1 MSKFREYLETIK
13 ESSKQIVTESWI
25 KNEKLNNR
33 LYKKYIPSNGKSK
46 YLETE
51 LLRASNK
58 IIYDHYNNGWGGNNI
73 SAALDFLHRNGFF
86 KKISFKDIATIDGG
100 NKFEN
105 YMEKENDKIIKL
117 ILEKEKTKSFTKID
131 YDYYANNGGF
141 GLTWKEWDNMTG
153 MNDEEEEEE
162 EEEEY

>member
-1 MSKFREYLETIK
+1 MSTLQEYLKTIK
-13 ESSKQIVTESWI
+13 ESSKQIVTESWV
-25 KNEKLNNR
+25 KNEKLNNK
-33 LYKKYIPSNGKSK
+33 LFKKYIPSYGKSK

-58 IIYDHYNNGWGGNNI
+58 VIYDHYNNGWGGNNI

-86 KKISFKDIATIDGG
+86 KKISFKDIAYGVG

-131 YDYYANNGGF
+131 YDYYGNNSGF

-153 MNDEEEEEE
+153 MNDEDDDEEDED
-162 EEEEY
+162 Y